1 VPLEF
6 TRVEGRVTKPTLTI
20 YSISYCEFCKEAKS
34 LLHEAGYAYRYLF
47 VDLLPPADQFT
58 VRKTLDRPGVKSPL
72 YPVLEIEGQE
82 DRIYGFNREVWAARL
97 GISTASPASRP

>member
-1 VPLEF
+1 VSLEF
-6 TRVEGRVTKPTLTI
+6 NHVEGRVTKPALTI

-58 VRKTLDRPGVKSPL
+58 VKRNLSRPDVKSPL

-82 DRIYGFNREVWAARL
+82 ERIYGYNREVWAERL
-97 GISTASPASRP
+97 GISAPSPTPRS